1 MKYLDSAWITYCKI
15 NLLDST
21 NRINRHMFD
30 AGAKAAMRLAAEHC
44 EDYVDDLDRD
54 YKELGFEIAEVLR
67 SKAMI
72 CRYKG

>member
-1 MKYLDSAWITYCKI
+1 
-15 NLLDST
+15 
-21 NRINRHMFD
+21 MFD
-30 AGAKAAMRLAAEHC
+30 AGAKVAMKLAAEYC